1 MQISEGKCY
10 LCRVKLCLFF
20 REALLLGEVL
30 KEFAALNELHD
41 EVDPVSFLEDV
52 VHPDYERVINL
63 VKDKL
68 FDLERFY
75 WLVLYHNIFP
85 DALHGIMLAITTVFN
100 KVNFSK
106 CTSTNYT
113 DELKVIESYFSHSGS
128 SIKQTWAGGATPA
141 SLINWNFSVKRSLFR
156 LTFSWCA

>member
-10 LCRVKLCLFF
+10 LCRVKFCLFF
-20 REALLLGEVL
+20 RKALLFGEVL

-52 VHPDYERVINL
+52 VHPDYERVVNL

-75 WLVLYHNIFP
+75 
-85 DALHGIMLAITTVFN
+85 
-100 KVNFSK
+100 
-106 CTSTNYT
+106 
-113 DELKVIESYFSHSGS
+113 
-128 SIKQTWAGGATPA
+128 
-141 SLINWNFSVKRSLFR
+141 
-156 LTFSWCA
+156 